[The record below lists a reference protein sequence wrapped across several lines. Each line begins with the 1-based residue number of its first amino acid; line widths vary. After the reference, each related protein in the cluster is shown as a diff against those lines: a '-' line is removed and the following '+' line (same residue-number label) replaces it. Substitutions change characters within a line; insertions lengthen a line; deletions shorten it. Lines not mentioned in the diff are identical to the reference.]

1 MSIINSNL
9 YAYTN
14 VYLLADMPFPDDL
27 ERSFHSGW
35 LTNVPVSCRVSGKP
49 AEPALS
55 LLGKRQL
62 SREEEDSCND
72 SVLVPDEEEDLLRP
86 SPSMEQHLSGVTEEL
101 EFYSHKDSEKC
112 SIPQGTAKNIKET
125 EENPGIVTVPVTQ
138 GDWPNGSIPIGH
150 AETQCVIFLPRTK
163 SHVDK
168 RSRRRKRT
176 VK

>member
-1 MSIINSNL
+1 MHTQTFCLSAN
-9 YAYTN
+9 
-14 VYLLADMPFPDDL
+14 MPFPDDL

-35 LTNVPVSCRVSGKP
+35 LTNVPVSCRVSSKP
-49 AEPALS
+49 AEPAMS
-55 LLGKRQL
+55 LLDRCRP
-62 SREEEDSCND
+62 SREEEDPGND

-86 SPSMEQHLSGVTEEL
+86 SPSMEQDLSGATEDL

-125 EENPGIVTVPVTQ
+125 GVNPDIVTVPVTQ
-138 GDWPNGSIPIGH
+138 GDWPDGSIPIGH

-168 RSRRRKRT
+168 RSRRRKRA